1 MRFKKGSKVEV
12 LNKSEDPDGSWWCA
26 EIISGNGHNYYVR
39 YDRHLADVGSSME
52 RVPRRA
58 IRPCPQSEKGR
69 LDWVPGDIVEV
80 LNNFS
85 WIVAKI
91 IMFSGG
97 EYFSVRLLGTSTEL
111 IVHSSCIRLRKCW
124 QDDKWFV
131 FKKNSAKCCDK
142 ITTGISKEKFTSNVP
157 QPIPDQFQA
166 KQYISVEETSQFLA
180 RSVKKRA
187 RTCSQSLEKCTGAF
201 RKMRAVEKEGFP
213 KGVFEWNSALEKVD
227 AVASPRT
234 KFGEKCMYSSLIN
247 RNTGTFETN
256 QVGHCYRLRLE
267 GTDAESTSSSVG
279 SCSVNKSPCR
289 STCDPF
295 NGMGQD
301 MKSHHDLS
309 EASAIL
315 GRKKSLTTSAA
326 LDPGIH
332 SLELHA
338 YRCTM
343 SAFFASG
350 PMNWEQQA
358 LLTELRRMLHISNDE
373 HLTELKNPLSVQMN
387 NFFR

>member
-1 MRFKKGSKVEV
+1 MRLKKGSKVEV

-39 YDRHLADVGSSME
+39 YDRHLSDVGSSME
-52 RVPRRA
+52 RVPRSA
-58 IRPCPQSEKGR
+58 IRPRPQSEKGR

-80 LNNFS
+80 LTNFS

-97 EYFSVRLLGTSTEL
+97 EYFSVRLHGSSTEL

-131 FKKNSAKCCDK
+131 FRKDSAKHCDK
-142 ITTGISKEKFTSNVP
+142 ITNEVSKEKLISNVP
-157 QPIPDQFQA
+157 QPIDDQG
-166 KQYISVEETSQFLA
+166 TSQFFA

-187 RTCSQSLEKCTGAF
+187 RNCSQSLEKCTGAF
-201 RKMRAVEKEGFP
+201 RKMRAVEKEG
-213 KGVFEWNSALEKVD
+213 VFEWNSAREKVD
-227 AVASPRT
+227 AVTSPRT
-234 KFGEKCMYSSLIN
+234 KFGEKCLHSSLIN

-256 QVGHCYRLRLE
+256 QVVRVSNADGGRCYRFRLE
-267 GTDAESTSSSVG
+267 GTGAESISSSVG
-279 SCSVNKSPCR
+279 SCGVNKSPCR
-289 STCDPF
+289 STCVPF

-315 GRKKSLTTSAA
+315 GRKKYLTTSAA
-326 LDPGIH
+326 LDQGIH

-338 YRCTM
+338 YRCTI
-343 SAFFASG
+343 SAFYASG
-350 PMNWEQQA
+350 PMNWEQEA
-358 LLTELRRMLHISNDE
+358 FLTDLRRMLHISNDE
-373 HLTELKNPLSVQMN
+373 HLMELKNLVSGQIN
-387 NFFR
+387 NSFR